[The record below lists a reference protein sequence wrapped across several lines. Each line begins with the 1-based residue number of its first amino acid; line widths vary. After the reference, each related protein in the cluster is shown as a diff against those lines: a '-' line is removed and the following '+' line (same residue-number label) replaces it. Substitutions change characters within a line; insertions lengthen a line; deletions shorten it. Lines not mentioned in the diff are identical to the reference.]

1 MLLLLFHIGDDY
13 YAIDIDQ
20 IVEIVPYVKLKKIP
34 HMPRYVGGI
43 LNYRGSLTPVID
55 LSELLIGKPTE
66 KLYSSRI
73 ILVKY
78 MAHDGRRR
86 ILGLLAGQVTET
98 IKVDKS
104 RLQPPGIEIENAAFL
119 KDIIID
125 ERGMIQRIMVDK
137 TLPKNIHEALFKS
150 DTESADA

>member
-1 MLLLLFHIGDDY
+1 MLLLLCHIGEDY

-20 IVEIVPYVKLKKIP
+20 IVEIVPYVKLKQIP
-34 HMPRYVGGI
+34 RMPRYVAGI
-43 LNYRGSLTPVID
+43 LNYRGELTPVID

-78 MAHDGRRR
+78 LAHDGVRRT
-86 ILGLLAGQVTET
+86 LGMLAGQVTET
-98 IKVDKS
+98 IKADES
-104 RLQPPGIEIENAAFL
+104 MLQPPGIESENAPFL

-150 DTESADA
+150 SGENANA